1 MADADATLKQILS
14 ARRVQLADRWRRG
27 IGGTGYVPLGAGEVR
42 EVFLGLAD
50 DTIGALVDQAA
61 DAQAAR
67 RIGAELVSIGYTA
80 PEVLGTTLELLGEQL
95 IAGLAPADLQAV
107 QPRLAIVQGGIAAGF
122 ASAARERLLVE
133 QEATRTAVLVDNR
146 RAREAIPPQAPL
158 LYPPPHALPLRAGP
172 KTT

>member
-1 MADADATLKQILS
+1 MADADATLKEILS

-27 IGGTGYVPLGAGEVR
+27 IAGTAYVPLGASELR
-42 EVFLGLAD
+42 EAFLRLAD

-95 IAGLAPADLQAV
+95 IAGLAQPDLH
-107 QPRLAIVQGGIAAGF
+107 PF
-122 ASAARERLLVE
+122 P
-133 QEATRTAVLVDNR
+133 TRTS
-146 RAREAIPPQAPL
+146 
-158 LYPPPHALPLRAGP
+158 
-172 KTT
+172 